1 MTFALVWSVLL
12 SLISHDL
19 AQNIQIQAIPP
30 TVTLRENN
38 LVVLCS
44 ITNPSQL
51 TSLFFIQLSK
61 NASGNFTT
69 VVSVASGDKLLWAD
83 KTLHSRGATASGSIS
98 TLNTAQLRLTL
109 NKDIVRCPDDFKMY
123 KCKMSGINSQS
134 NVVEDETLP
143 ITVIYNIKPT
153 VMEMP
158 RVKIPSD
165 PYNTPSRQ
173 FSKGTVIQITC
184 EGQIGSDPSTM
195 IGWCAQRANEMSF
208 TKLSQT
214 PISSEVSQSGCQ
226 YTRSSTITYSLTS
239 QDTFTRFLCESGNTG
254 SCGSGTAIQYVNIT
268 IVPETNTQG
277 KDVPETSTHGKDDSS
292 DAGTIA
298 GGVIS
303 GLIGLIIVFVV
314 LRMRNNERI

>member
-1 MTFALVWSVLL
+1 MTFALVWPVLL
-12 SLISHDL
+12 SLISH
-19 AQNIQIQAIPP
+19 ASFQYVQIQTIPP
-30 TVTLRENN
+30 TVTLREND

-51 TSLFFIQLSK
+51 TSLFFIQLLR
-61 NASGNFTT
+61 NANVTFST
-69 VVSVASGDKLLWAD
+69 VVTVANEDKILWVD
-83 KTLHSRGATASGSIS
+83 KTLHNRGATATGSIS
-98 TLNTAQLRLTL
+98 TFNTAQLRLTL
-109 NKDIVRCPDDFKMY
+109 NKDIVRCPDDFNMY
-123 KCKMSGINSQS
+123 KCKMSGLNSQS

-143 ITVIYNIKPT
+143 ITVTYNIKPT

-158 RVKIPSD
+158 RVRISSESHD
-165 PYNTPSRQ
+165 TPSRQ
-173 FSKGTVIQITC
+173 FSKGTLIQITC

-208 TKLSQT
+208 TKLPQT
-214 PISSEVSQSGCQ
+214 PITSAVSQSGCQ

-254 SCGSGTAIQYVNIT
+254 SCGTGTAIQYVNIT
-268 IVPETNTQG
+268 IVPETNTHG
-277 KDVPETSTHGKDDSS
+277 KDVPETNTHGKDDSS

>member
-1 MTFALVWSVLL
+1 MTFALVWPVLL
-12 SLISHDL
+12 SLISH
-19 AQNIQIQAIPP
+19 ASFQYVQIQTIPP
-30 TVTLRENN
+30 TVTLREND

-51 TSLFFIQLSK
+51 TSLFFIQLLR
-61 NASGNFTT
+61 NANVTFST
-69 VVSVASGDKLLWAD
+69 VVTVANEDKILWVD
-83 KTLHSRGATASGSIS
+83 KTLHNRGATATGSIS
-98 TLNTAQLRLTL
+98 TFNTAQLRLTL
-109 NKDIVRCPDDFKMY
+109 NKDIVRCPDDFNMY
-123 KCKMSGINSQS
+123 KCKMSGLNSQS

-143 ITVIYNIKPT
+143 ITVTYNIKPT

-158 RVKIPSD
+158 RVRISSESHD
-165 PYNTPSRQ
+165 TPSRQ
-173 FSKGTVIQITC
+173 FSKGTLIQITC

-208 TKLSQT
+208 TKLPQT
-214 PISSEVSQSGCQ
+214 PITSAVSQSGCQ

-254 SCGSGTAIQYVNIT
+254 SCGTGTAIQYVNIT
-268 IVPETNTQG
+268 I
-277 KDVPETSTHGKDDSS
+277 VPETSTHGKDDSS

>member
-1 MTFALVWSVLL
+1 MTFALVWPVLL
-12 SLISHDL
+12 SLISH
-19 AQNIQIQAIPP
+19 ASFQYVQIQTIPP
-30 TVTLRENN
+30 TVTLREND

-51 TSLFFIQLSK
+51 TSLFFIQLLR
-61 NASGNFTT
+61 NANVTFST
-69 VVSVASGDKLLWAD
+69 VVTVANEDKILWVD
-83 KTLHSRGATASGSIS
+83 KTLHNRGATATGSIS
-98 TLNTAQLRLTL
+98 TFNTAQLRLTL
-109 NKDIVRCPDDFKMY
+109 NKDIVRCPDDFNMY
-123 KCKMSGINSQS
+123 KCKMSGLNSQS

-143 ITVIYNIKPT
+143 ITVTYNIKPT

-158 RVKIPSD
+158 RVRISSESHD
-165 PYNTPSRQ
+165 TPSRQ
-173 FSKGTVIQITC
+173 FSKGTLIQITC

-208 TKLSQT
+208 TKLPQT
-214 PISSEVSQSGCQ
+214 PITSAVSQSGCQ

-254 SCGSGTAIQYVNIT
+254 SCGTGTAIQYVNIT
-268 IVPETNTQG
+268 IVPETN
-277 KDVPETSTHGKDDSS
+277 THGKDDSS

>member
-1 MTFALVWSVLL
+1 MTFALVWPVLL
-12 SLISHDL
+12 SLISH
-19 AQNIQIQAIPP
+19 ASFQYVQIQTIPP
-30 TVTLRENN
+30 TVTLREND

-51 TSLFFIQLSK
+51 TSLFFIQLLRSA
-61 NASGNFTT
+61 NVTFST
-69 VVSVASGDKLLWAD
+69 VVTVANEDKILWVD
-83 KTLHSRGATASGSIS
+83 KTLHNRGATATGSIS
-98 TLNTAQLRLTL
+98 TFNTAQLRLTL
-109 NKDIVRCPDDFKMY
+109 NKDIVRCPDDFNMY
-123 KCKMSGINSQS
+123 KCKMSGLNSQS

-143 ITVIYNIKPT
+143 ITVTYNIKPT

-158 RVKIPSD
+158 RVRISSESQD
-165 PYNTPSRQ
+165 TPSRQ
-173 FSKGTVIQITC
+173 FSKGTLIQITC

-208 TKLSQT
+208 TKLPQT
-214 PISSEVSQSGCQ
+214 PITSAVSQSGCQ

-254 SCGSGTAIQYVNIT
+254 SCGTGTAIQYVNIT
-268 IVPETNTQG
+268 I
-277 KDVPETSTHGKDDSS
+277 VPETSTHGKDDSS